1 MVSTRS
7 KSHKCA
13 AKRERWRRKADRRRH
28 HCAHVGDRVLFD
40 SSPRCFLLPILANR
54 LEKGRTDEPNHPHSS
69 HSAKAMIGA
78 KRHLALTALSYRTLV
93 ASYTHTSTLPAR
105 SRCCHW
111 SLLFGCWKG
120 VKKEKVF
127 KKRVRVVVGG
137 LSGWFWSFGNHT
149 TRAICVLMLLGRA
162 VVHLPF
168 AIVRG

>member
-1 MVSTRS
+1 MEKEGRSTTASLRPRGRPRAFRLESTLLSFADSRKSTRKGTNGRTKPPPQQPLS
-7 KSHKCA
+7 KGN
-13 AKRERWRRKADRRRH
+13 DRR
-28 HCAHVGDRVLFD
+28 
-40 SSPRCFLLPILANR
+40 
-54 LEKGRTDEPNHPHSS
+54 
-69 HSAKAMIGA
+69 